1 MEFVRSTS
9 TEKEDYEILI
19 RKRGEN
25 DYASY
30 CPQLNFMIKGFD
42 HEQVKEYMSDYI
54 DRHINILL
62 YGAEM
67 PLSAEADETTT
78 LAESDE
84 SLDTPA
90 AENSLVL
97 PDAELP
103 ENLNNE

>member
-42 HEQVKEYMSDYI
+42 HSQVKEYMSDYI
-54 DRHINILL
+54 GRHINTLL
-62 YGAEM
+62 YGEEM
-67 PLSAEADETTT
+67 P
-78 LAESDE
+78 AESEASDASSE
-84 SLDTPA
+84 GEV
-90 AENSLVL
+90 AEELNL
-97 PDAELP
+97 PDALIPPNTESP
-103 ENLNNE
+103 DTMNNE

>member
-1 MEFVRSTS
+1 MKFVRSTS

-62 YGAEM
+62 YGDQM
-67 PLSAEADETTT
+67 PTEPRASDDNLS
-78 LAESDE
+78 ESQNPQ
-84 SLDTPA
+84 DTVD
-90 AENSLVL
+90 SLVL
-97 PDAELP
+97 PETEMPDTLK
-103 ENLNNE
+103 NE